1 MIVVQMNKK
10 LFFVQYRWVDKP
22 PLKVCVSWTFVSRI
36 KVAFGRGRF
45 RFDNLLGSRAAGS
58 KYTDLLYGG
67 DCCVAIS
74 DRALR
79 GNLQTEIVQ

>member
-1 MIVVQMNKK
+1 MIGNDFRSSDRVKE
-10 LFFVQYRWVDKP
+10 
-22 PLKVCVSWTFVSRI
+22 VSPYPVSRS
-36 KVAFGRGRF
+36 
-45 RFDNLLGSRAAGS
+45 LLAEADSASTTCWDSRAAGS